1 MITMFMVAVL
11 IVNNG
16 QPFFAIPAEE
26 PKYQTYRECER
37 AAKKIH
43 DERAFCFQIAMI
55 KNVAQ

>member
-1 MITMFMVAVL
+1 MFMVAVL